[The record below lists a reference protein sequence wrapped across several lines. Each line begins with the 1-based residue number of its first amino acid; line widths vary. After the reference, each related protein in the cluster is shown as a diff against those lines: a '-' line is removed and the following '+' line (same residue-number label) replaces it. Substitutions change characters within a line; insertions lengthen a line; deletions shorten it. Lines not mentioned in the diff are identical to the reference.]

1 MKIIVDLILDVDI
14 DGWAEKYGF
23 GNDAIGLTNAIR
35 DALLH
40 LGEKAT
46 YLGEESHFADVVKVR
61 SASAVGRF

>member
-1 MKIIVDLILDVDI
+1 M